1 MNTVEVLKAAKA
13 LISDP
18 AKWTQRSYARNAG
31 GFSTCPTNGDAECW
45 CSVGAIECVAGNSD
59 LCLIAESKL
68 CAAIGGGGIIRFND
82 MHTHS
87 EVMAA
92 FDRAIELAEA
102 DA

>member
-1 MNTVEVLKAAKA
+1 MNTVETLKAAKA

-18 AKWTQRSYARNAG
+18 TKWTQGAYAR
-31 GFSTCPTNGDAECW
+31 DAEGTVTDPFASDAACW
-45 CSVGAIECVAGNSD
+45 CSVRSIVAVSREWFF
-59 LCLIAESKL
+59 ASESLLEK
-68 CAAIGGGGIIRFND
+68 AIGGGVIRFND
-82 MHTHS
+82 MHTHA